1 MMTMREIY
9 VAAAHNKL
17 IQLVII
23 AVIIDTIFGVLR
35 AIKEHNFNSCF
46 GINGAIRK
54 CGMIISIMLL
64 VVVDYITNF
73 NMIGFLPDEVRNY
86 IGNSIGI
93 SGFFAILDIAYE
105 VVSILKNMALCGLP
119 VKKLWLYVKTFLSKY
134 TDELPDDDELA
145 EDKTAPKISSNKTY
159 INQ

>member
-1 MMTMREIY
+1 MTMREIY

-23 AVIIDTIFGVLR
+23 AVIIDTLFGVLR

-73 NMIGFLPDEVRNY
+73 NMIGFLPDEVRQY

-93 SGFFAILDIAYE
+93 SGFFAILYIAYE
-105 VVSILKNMALCGLP
+105 TVSILKNMALCGLP

-145 EDKTAPKISSNKTY
+145 EDKAVPEVSNNKTY
-159 INQ
+159 IN

>member
-1 MMTMREIY
+1 M
-9 VAAAHNKL
+9 AAAHDKL

-35 AIKEHNFNSCF
+35 AIKERKFNSCF

-64 VVVDYITNF
+64 VIVDYITGF
-73 NMIGFLPDEVRNY
+73 NMIGFLPEQVRQHM
-86 IGNSIGI
+86 GNQIGI
-93 SGFFAILDIAYE
+93 SGFIALLYNAYE
-105 VVSILKNMALCGLP
+105 TVSILKNMALCGLP
-119 VKKLWLYVKTFLSKY
+119 VKKLWLYVKTFLGNY

-145 EDKTAPKISSNKTY
+145 TAKIKEEK
-159 INQ
+159 

>member
-23 AVIIDTIFGVLR
+23 AVIIDTLFGVLR

-73 NMIGFLPDEVRNY
+73 NMIGFLPDEVRQY
-86 IGNSIGI
+86 IGSSIGI
-93 SGFFAILDIAYE
+93 SGFFAILYIAYE

-145 EDKTAPKISSNKTY
+145 DTASKTEVSNEKYIS
-159 INQ
+159 

>member
-23 AVIIDTIFGVLR
+23 AVIIDTRFGVLR

-73 NMIGFLPDEVRNY
+73 NMIGFLPDEIRQY

-93 SGFFAILDIAYE
+93 SGFFAILYIAYE

-145 EDKTAPKISSNKTY
+145 EGNTVSATSGNKTY
-159 INQ
+159 IN